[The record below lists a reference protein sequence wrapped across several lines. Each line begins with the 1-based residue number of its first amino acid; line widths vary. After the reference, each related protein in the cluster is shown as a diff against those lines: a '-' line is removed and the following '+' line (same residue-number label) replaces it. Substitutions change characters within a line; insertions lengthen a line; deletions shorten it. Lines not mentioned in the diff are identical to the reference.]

1 MVGSPF
7 HVAATTRGF
16 PFGRSRSART
26 GDPHGSVFLR
36 IGARSPESAPRAASP
51 PTIPFM
57 GPFSGVPLAR
67 AARSPRSL
75 DQPPPPAIDVDGRGE
90 RLAHDRRR
98 DPHRGGDVAGDRAPP
113 RRPPLRGPGRRADRA
128 RQDQAI
134 RLVRSVSSRPVV
146 SRSSAGEDPSR
157 HREHP
162 SGTEPCV
169 VVHDLD
175 IGRT

>member
-1 MVGSPF
+1 MSQWAEVRHL
-7 HVAATTRGF
+7 HVVEGVPKKEIARRLKLDVKTVRRAI
-16 PFGRSRSART
+16 GRPT
-26 GDPHGSVFLR
+26 PPVHV
-36 IGARSPESAPRAASP
+36 SP
-51 PTIPFM
+51 PRPGTP
-57 GPFSGVPLAR
+57 
-67 AARSPRSL
+67 ARSPRSL